1 MILFL
6 LLLWI
11 ILVLI
16 MIRRTN
22 EYFGSYD
29 TMRQDAI
36 RYETELK
43 QLDSDLKQ
51 RNQLYET
58 ILTKKTQLLEK
69 TNLLPKMSPE
79 KTPDEN
85 LSMFTSE
92 LDNIDTLIH
101 DQQKTI
107 RDLHSLNTT
116 FGIEFPSIS

>member
-1 MILFL
+1 
-6 LLLWI
+6 
-11 ILVLI
+11 